1 MNNKLTTRLLNF
13 QMDIINDLPPNRVIE
28 LVDTLLKDYE
38 TSKPV
43 NIEYTDDTVYVSNW
57 YRKLSDEGKSITDQ
71 CVKNVIDHTFYN
83 DFENIQIECNNAANV
98 IKKLSSFSQ
107 TVLDYYNKNYFSQD
121 DRDYFFDNLK
131 MSIKNGLM
139 CYNALNNF
147 SINHEN

>member
-1 MNNKLTTRLLNF
+1 
-13 QMDIINDLPPNRVIE
+13 MDIINDLPPTQVIE

-71 CVKNVIDHTFYN
+71 CVKNIIDHTFYN
-83 DFENIQIECNNAANV
+83 DFENIQIEFNNAANV

-121 DRDYFFDNLK
+121 DLDYFFNNLK
-131 MSIKNGLM
+131 MAVKNGLL

>member
-1 MNNKLTTRLLNF
+1 MGSINNLA
-13 QMDIINDLPPNRVIE
+13 PNKVIE
-28 LVDTLLKDYE
+28 LVDILLKDYE

-43 NIEYTDDTVYVSNW
+43 NIEYTDDTEYVSKW

-71 CVKNVIDHTFYN
+71 CVKNIIDHTFYN
-83 DFENIQIECNNAANV
+83 DFENIQIEFNNAANV
-98 IKKLSSFSQ
+98 IKKLSSFSV

-121 DRDYFFDNLK
+121 DLDYFFNNLK
-131 MSIKNGLM
+131 MAVKNGIL